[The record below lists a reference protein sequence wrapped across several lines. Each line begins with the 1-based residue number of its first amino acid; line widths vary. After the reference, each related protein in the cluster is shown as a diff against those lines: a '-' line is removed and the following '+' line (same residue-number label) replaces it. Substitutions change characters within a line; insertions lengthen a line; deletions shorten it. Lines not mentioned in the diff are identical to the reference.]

1 MGKAPPSAPLHP
13 VGAGNPT
20 HEPVRFM
27 REDMPSYSAELI
39 PMPGDDA
46 SPVPESDAIRRFFVR
61 PFFLSITI
69 GIPFCAF
76 KILFGL
82 TAIRADSA
90 VLTAFGSLVVAWAVA
105 DLLMNAGR
113 SVLDLAGRP
122 APFEYCTIAQAGRV
136 LGRPLVFLAIDTLL
150 SFTIICV
157 MLWSGWITLLSR
169 GESYLWYGA
178 TTLNLISL
186 SIVSLH
192 NEIRNAGA

>member
-1 MGKAPPSAPLHP
+1 
-13 VGAGNPT
+13 
-20 HEPVRFM
+20 
-27 REDMPSYSAELI
+27 
-39 PMPGDDA
+39 MPGDDA
-46 SPVPESDAIRRFFVR
+46 SRVPESDAIRRFFVR
-61 PFFLSITI
+61 PFFLSLTI

-82 TAIRADSA
+82 TATRAGTAS
-90 VLTAFGSLVVAWAVA
+90 LTVFGSLVVAWAIT

-122 APFEYCTIAQAGRV
+122 APFEYCTIAQVGRV

-150 SFTIICV
+150 TFTIICV

-192 NEIRNAGA
+192 NEIRNTGS